1 MSWQR
6 AVVIGSSGGIGAALV
21 SALRS
26 RGADV
31 LALSRPDIDVTDETT
46 IAAAADAVRNGGEI
60 DLVIVAT
67 GILAPDGTGPE
78 KSLREVDPD
87 NMSHVVAVNTVGPLL
102 VAKHFLPLLPRSGRS
117 AFVVLGARVGS
128 IQDNRLGGWYSYRA
142 SKAALAMIVRTLA
155 IESAR
160 SRPDAVICALHPGT
174 VETALSAPF
183 HTGSAKR
190 NLFVPSEAAGHLLDV
205 LDRLQPAQSGGHFAW
220 DGSEIPA

>member
-1 MSWQR
+1 MTWQR

-26 RGADV
+26 RGAEV
-31 LALSRPDIDVTDETT
+31 LALSRPDIDVTDEATV
-46 IAAAADAVRNGGEI
+46 AAAADAVRNAGDI

-67 GILAPDGTGPE
+67 GILAPEGAVPE

-87 NMSHVVAVNTVGPLL
+87 QVSRVLAVNTIGPLL
-102 VAKHFLPLLPRSGRS
+102 VAKHFLPLMPRADRS
-117 AFVVLGARVGS
+117 AFAVLGARVGS

-155 IESAR
+155 IEAAR
-160 SRPDAVICALHPGT
+160 SRPEAVICALHPGT

-183 HTGSAKR
+183 QTSSAKR
-190 NLFVPSEAAGHLLDV
+190 NIFAPSAAAGHLLDV
-205 LDRLQPAQSGGHFAW
+205 LDRLRPSQSGGHFAW